1 MKKLLLSIFAL
12 FAMANVM
19 MAEDIIW
26 AEDFSSYKADDVPT
40 GGAFS
45 YACENGGGT
54 TKIYEA
60 NLAGGTSPELLVAKT
75 NGSFTAV
82 VPLNG
87 KSGDM
92 FLSFKTNQTIKVE
105 LTGATLGEAT
115 KSGNAYVYPVTVA
128 AGTESVTIKLI
139 SSTSKNA
146 RLDDIKL
153 YQGEGKKPAGLS
165 WGTSA
170 REVTLGASDNNF
182 PTLTNGN
189 ELAVTYTSDN
199 TEVATVDANGVVT
212 IVAEGKAVIS
222 AIFEGNDNYEAQ
234 TVTYTLTVKPAAV
247 DVNTAETPFTVAQAH
262 EFITKGEGL
271 SNAVYVKGI
280 ISKID
285 EVSTQYGNAT
295 YYISDDGTEEGQLQ
309 IYRGY
314 SLDGAKFTAADEIKV
329 GDQVIVNGK
338 LVNYNGTHEFSTGS
352 KIVSLNG
359 TTAISNVTIN
369 NAKGTAYNLAGQ
381 RVSKMS
387 KGINI
392 INGKKV
398 IF

>member
-19 MAEDIIW
+19 MAEDVIW

-40 GGAFS
+40 GGAYS

-199 TEVATVDANGVVT
+199 TEVATIDANGVVT

-234 TVTYTLTVKPAAV
+234 TVTYTLTVKPAPV
-247 DVNTAETPFTVAQAH
+247 EINTAETPFTVLRLMS
-262 EFITKGEGL
+262 L
-271 SNAVYVKGI
+271 SLRVK
-280 ISKID
+280 
-285 EVSTQYGNAT
+285 V
-295 YYISDDGTEEGQLQ
+295 L
-309 IYRGY
+309 
-314 SLDGAKFTAADEIKV
+314 
-329 GDQVIVNGK
+329 
-338 LVNYNGTHEFSTGS
+338 
-352 KIVSLNG
+352 
-359 TTAISNVTIN
+359 AI
-369 NAKGTAYNLAGQ
+369 Q
-381 RVSKMS
+381 CM
-387 KGINI
+387 
-392 INGKKV
+392 
-398 IF
+398 